1 MGIFLL
7 VLAGLSFLVA
17 AVSAFSE
24 QVNVNELGWV
34 AVGLV
39 LFAASFLPWTSWTN
53 RPPRA

>member
-1 MGIFLL
+1 MGVLL
-7 VLAGLSFLVA
+7 LILAALSFLVA

-24 QVNVNELGWV
+24 QVNVNEIGWL

-53 RPPRA
+53 RAPRA